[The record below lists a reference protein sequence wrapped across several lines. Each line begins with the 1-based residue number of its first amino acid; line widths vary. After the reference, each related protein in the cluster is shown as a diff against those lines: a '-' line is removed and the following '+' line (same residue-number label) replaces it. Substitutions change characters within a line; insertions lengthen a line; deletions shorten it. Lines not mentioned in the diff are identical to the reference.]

1 MTKTSESTEE
11 SRPPRVRGQADLRA
25 LKIAPYW
32 LTRTQ
37 AATVAGVSERT
48 IDRWRADRTLT
59 TYRAGDGTAHRP
71 VLVSRDDLIA
81 ALRPGVEA

>member
-1 MTKTSESTEE
+1 MTNTPEQEKD
-11 SRPPRVRGQADLRA
+11 RPPRVRGQADERA

-32 LTRTQ
+32 LTRPQ

-48 IDRWRADRTLT
+48 IDRWRADRTLRT
-59 TYRAGDGTAHRP
+59 FRAGDGTARRP

-81 ALRPGVEA
+81 ALRPGVEG

>member
-1 MTKTSESTEE
+1 MSEQE
-11 SRPPRVRGQADLRA
+11 RPPRVRATLDLDLRF
-25 LKIAPYW
+25 LPTW